1 MVKVSEWFKKE
12 VGTISLLLKNWEE
25 QHCKSIYNYFH
36 IHLAVDQVREGGD
49 IGLFITLVPKVL

>member
-25 QHCKSIYNYFH
+25 QHCKSNYFH
-36 IHLAVDQVREGGD
+36 IHLFLDQAVLDHFLILKISSQKFPG
-49 IGLFITLVPKVL
+49 F